1 MEIPMPAIPNPVR
14 QATADYPT
22 QAKACFASIREMIFD
37 EADRLG
43 AGPLEE
49 TLKWGEPSYLTS
61 QTKSGSTIRMAW
73 KANDPENCNIYLNC
87 NTDLVDRFRTEFP
100 TVFKTTGNRC
110 IHIPLGEDIA
120 ELPLR
125 AALAM
130 ALTYHRDRKAR

>member
-1 MEIPMPAIPNPVR
+1 MENPMPAIPNPV
-14 QATADYPT
+14 QVATANYPV
-22 QAKACFASIREMIFD
+22 QAKACFDTIRDMIFD
-37 EADRLG
+37 EAQRLD

-61 QTKSGSTIRMAW
+61 KTKSGSTIRMAW

-87 NTDLVDRFRTEFP
+87 NTDLVDRFRSEFP
-100 TVFKTTGNRC
+100 TAFKTTGNRC
-110 IHIPLGEDIA
+110 IHIPLDKDVP